1 MSWDDLDV
9 SQEQANETRER
20 MREKQVETAKLF
32 HRCFE
37 TEEGQKVIQDLLTR
51 FILDNSTPFNS
62 PNVNYE
68 SAYHNGEAG
77 VVRFILNQI
86 RLAEEL

>member
-1 MSWDDLDV
+1 M
-9 SQEQANETRER
+9 
-20 MREKQVETAKLF
+20 
-32 HRCFE
+32 
-37 TEEGQKVIQDLLTR
+37 QDLMTR
-51 FILDNSTPFNS
+51 FIIDNSTPLNS

-68 SAYHNGEAG
+68 AAYHNGEAG

>member
-1 MSWDDLDV
+1 MSWDDLEV

-51 FILDNSTPFNS
+51 FILDDSTPFNS